1 MSWERLFDD
10 LVDLSPADQQARLAE
25 LEAKEPALARRLRV
39 LLAADSLPDSFLE
52 QPIADITTSI
62 GLGRPATGRDSHLP
76 PGTLVGA
83 WRLGARIG
91 HGGMGEVYL
100 AERADGAFEQRVA
113 LKLIKRGMD
122 TDEIVRRFLTE
133 RQILARLDHPGI
145 ARLLDGG
152 STSDGRPYFVMEHV
166 EGEPLLAWC
175 ARQGLSLA
183 ERVRL
188 MVRVAQAVDSA
199 HRRLV
204 VHRDLKPSNLLLT
217 ADGQVKLLDFGIAKL
232 LGEEAGT
239 LATRIEARALTP
251 AYAAPEQIL
260 GEAVTTATDV
270 YALGVMLYQLVA
282 GRLPFRRSHRALPLL
297 MSEIDEQAAQRA
309 STVVRRLKPE
319 EAREVGIAD
328 PPRFARLLEGDLD
341 TILARALQR
350 DPARRYRSAVAFAE
364 DLERYLDGRPIQA
377 RPDSMAYR
385 LRKWIGRHRFAAV
398 AALLVVAALA
408 IGVGVAWW
416 QFGVA
421 RDQARRADQQAA
433 RAEKEARRA
442 ERVKAFL
449 ISIFQQSDPYQNRG
463 GTVTARQV
471 LEEGARRVESELEAE
486 PEVQAE
492 LFAAISTIE
501 ANLGLVEPALEHAG
515 KAVALSE
522 RLAGS
527 EGLQLGR
534 SLGALGLA
542 HQTAGRRQEAEAA
555 FTRSLEALERSLG
568 PDHLEV
574 AEVKSNLIEAMK
586 TDANR
591 DRLLTLQREVYESY
605 RKVAGEE
612 DPRTAL
618 HLQNLAVAL
627 EEAGRYPEAK
637 DAYRRAVTALEGIL
651 GRQHLD
657 TAMAHVSYAGLLDR
671 LGETA
676 AAEEHFRL
684 GIATQ
689 REVLGPRHPKLAG
702 SLFSLGVLHL
712 VQERFAEAETSF
724 TDALAIFG
732 PGRLETGH
740 CHRYLGLVRL
750 GQERWGEAV
759 TELEAAVAAYRT
771 GAPAGNVQVWRA
783 TANLGYARARMG
795 QLAEGERL
803 LRLALAE
810 IARTLGPRSY
820 DERTPSRQLGEVL
833 LLAGRFGEAEAVL
846 RETLDLEVEL
856 FGSRRHRNSSATFHK
871 LALAV
876 LGGGRD
882 GARSEAR
889 SLLDEGLAI
898 TGAEPTPSTIGAEL
912 LLASGRLAAQDGQLE
927 RARRELA
934 AARDAFQGLK
944 GAEHPLTR
952 EAADALARLGGRR

>member
-1 MSWERLFDD
+1 MSWEGLFDE
-10 LVDLSPADQQARLAE
+10 LVELPPGDRQTRLAA
-25 LEAKEPALARRLRV
+25 LEAEQPGLARRLRV

-62 GLGRPATGRDSHLP
+62 GLGRPDERDSHLP
-76 PGTLVGA
+76 AGTLVGA
-83 WRLGARIG
+83 WRLGERIG

-152 STSDGRPYFVMEHV
+152 STADGRPYFVMEHV
-166 EGEPLLAWC
+166 EGEPLLAYC
-175 ARQGLSLA
+175 ARHGLSLA

-217 ADGQVKLLDFGIAKL
+217 PDGQVKLLDFGIAKL

-239 LATRIEARALTP
+239 LATRLEARALTP

-282 GRLPFRRSHRALPLL
+282 GRLPYRRSHRALPML
-297 MSEIDEQAAQRA
+297 MAEIHEQNAQRA
-309 STVVRRLKPE
+309 STVVRRLKPD
-319 EAREVGIAD
+319 EAREMGIPD
-328 PPRFARLLEGDLD
+328 PSRFARLLEGDLD
-341 TILARALQR
+341 TILAKALQR

-364 DLERYLDGRPIQA
+364 DLERYLAGRPILA

-385 LRKWIGRHRFAAV
+385 LRKWMGRHRLAAL
-398 AALLVVAALA
+398 AALLVVAAIA
-408 IGVGVAWW
+408 TGVALAVW
-416 QFGVA
+416 QAGVA
-421 RDQARRADQQAA
+421 HEAARRADLQAA

-449 ISIFQQSDPYQNRG
+449 ISIFRESDPYQSQG
-463 GTVTARQV
+463 ESVTARQV
-471 LEEGARRVESELEAE
+471 LEEGARRVETELEAE
-486 PEVQAE
+486 PEVRAE
-492 LFAAISTIE
+492 LFTAIATIE
-501 ANLGLVEPALEHAG
+501 ANLGLIEPALEHAR
-515 KAVALSE
+515 KATALSE
-522 RLAGS
+522 DLFAADDLQIGRSLQALGMAHETAGHR
-527 EGLQLGR
+527 EEARAALGR
-534 SLGALGLA
+534 SL
-542 HQTAGRRQEAEAA
+542 EI
-555 FTRSLEALERSLG
+555 LEGKLG

-574 AEVKSNLIEAMK
+574 AEAKSNLVKATK

-591 DRLLTLQREVYESY
+591 DQLLDLQREVYETY
-605 RKVAGEE
+605 RKVAGEQ
-612 DPRTAL
+612 DPRTAT

-627 EEAGRYPEAK
+627 EEAGRYPEAE
-637 DAYRRAVTALEGIL
+637 DAYRRAVIALERIWGSRHLNTALG
-651 GRQHLD
+651 
-657 TAMAHVSYAGLLDR
+657 HVSYAGLLDR
-671 LGETA
+671 LGKTQE
-676 AAEEHFRL
+676 AEEHFQI

-689 REVLGPRHPKLAG
+689 RAVLGPRHPALAG

-712 VQERFAEAETSF
+712 TAERFAEAETNLG
-724 TDALAIFG
+724 DALTIFG
-732 PGRLETGH
+732 TGRLETGH

-750 GQERWGEAV
+750 GQERWSEAV
-759 TELEAAVAAYRT
+759 AELSAAVASYRAS
-771 GAPAGNVQVWRA
+771 APAGNVQEWRA
-783 TANLGYARARMG
+783 TANLGYAQARMG
-795 QLAEGERL
+795 QLALGERL
-803 LRLALAE
+803 LRRALRE
-810 IARTLGPRSY
+810 IAAVLGPRSY
-820 DERTPSRQLGEVL
+820 DARTPSRQLGEVL
-833 LLAGRFGEAEAVL
+833 LLAGRPAEAEALL
-846 RETLDLEVEL
+846 RETLEIEVEL
-856 FGSRRHRNSSATFHK
+856 FGSRRHRNSAATLHK

-876 LGGGRD
+876 LASGRP
-882 GARSEAR
+882 GARAEAR

-898 TGAEPTPSTIGAEL
+898 TATEAAPSTIGAEL
-912 LLASGRLAAQDGQLE
+912 LLASGQLAGEDLQLE

-934 AARDAFQGLK
+934 AAGESFARVK
-944 GAEHPLTR
+944 GPEHRLTR
-952 EAADALARLGGRR
+952 QAATALARLGGRR